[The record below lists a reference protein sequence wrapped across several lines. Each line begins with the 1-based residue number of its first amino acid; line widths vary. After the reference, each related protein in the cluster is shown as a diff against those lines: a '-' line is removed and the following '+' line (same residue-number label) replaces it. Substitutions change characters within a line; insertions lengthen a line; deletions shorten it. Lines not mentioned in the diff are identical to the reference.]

1 MKITDIA
8 PRRHRLSQLYIDGE
22 AAKSGRKD
30 KIHIYIDGEY
40 LLTVDEIF
48 WFSCGLVSG
57 DEINEEELTAFEEA
71 AGSRRAFNSALNS
84 LDYRDHSE
92 KEIRAKLL
100 RKHDAD
106 YVDEAVE
113 KLIELDLVND
123 ERYAENYARELFE
136 RKKFGKMRIKSELRA
151 KGISPDIANAAV
163 EELFEEEEPDNV
175 QRIVDIIGKRYY
187 NRMNDEVGRKKV
199 FSALQRMGYS
209 FSDIREAMS
218 EFSDDEY
225 YEDY

>member
-1 MKITDIA
+1 MKIT
-8 PRRHRLSQLYIDGE
+8 
-22 AAKSGRKD
+22 AKGGRKD

-40 LLTVDEIF
+40 RLTVDEIF
-48 WFSCGLVSG
+48 WFSCGYISG
-57 DEINEEELTAFEEA
+57 DEIDEEELTAFEEA

-92 KEIRAKLL
+92 KEIRAKLM
-100 RKHDAD
+100 RKHGAE

-113 KLIELDLVND
+113 KLIELDLIND
-123 ERYAENYARELFE
+123 RRYAENYARELFE
-136 RKKFGKMRIKSELRA
+136 HKKFGKIRIKSELIA
-151 KGISPDIANAAV
+151 KGIASDIASDTV
-163 EELFEEEEPDNV
+163 ISLFEDEEPDNI
-175 QRIVDIIGKRYY
+175 QRIVDIIEKKYY

-199 FSALQRMGYS
+199 FSALQRMGYT

-225 YEDY
+225 YEEY

>member
-1 MKITDIA
+1 MKIT
-8 PRRHRLSQLYIDGE
+8 
-22 AAKSGRKD
+22 AKSGRKD

-151 KGISPDIANAAV
+151 KGISADIANAAV

-187 NRMNDEVGRKKV
+187 NKMNDEVGRKKV

>member
-1 MKITDIA
+1 MKIT
-8 PRRHRLSQLYIDGE
+8 
-22 AAKSGRKD
+22 AKSGRKD

-151 KGISPDIANAAV
+151 KGISADIANAAV

-187 NRMNDEVGRKKV
+187 NRMNDEVGRKKI

>member
-1 MKITDIA
+1 MKIT
-8 PRRHRLSQLYIDGE
+8 
-22 AAKSGRKD
+22 AKSGRKD

-71 AGSRRAFNSALNS
+71 AGTRRAFNSALNS

-151 KGISPDIANAAV
+151 KGISADIANAAV

>member
-1 MKITDIA
+1 MKIT
-8 PRRHRLSQLYIDGE
+8 
-22 AAKSGRKD
+22 AKSGRKD
-30 KIHIYIDGEY
+30 KMHIYIDGEY
-40 LLTVDEIF
+40 LLTVDEVF
-48 WFSCGLVSG
+48 WFSSGYISG
-57 DEINEEELTAFEEA
+57 DEINKEELTAFEEA

-123 ERYAENYARELFE
+123 ERYAENYAHELFE
-136 RKKFGKMRIKSELRA
+136 HKKFGKMRIKSELRA
-151 KGISPDIANAAV
+151 KGISADIANAAV
-163 EELFEEEEPDNV
+163 EELFDEEEPDNI
-175 QRIVDIIGKRYY
+175 QRIVDIIVKRYY

>member
-1 MKITDIA
+1 MKIT
-8 PRRHRLSQLYIDGE
+8 
-22 AAKSGRKD
+22 AKSGRKD

-100 RKHDAD
+100 LKHDAD

-151 KGISPDIANAAV
+151 KGISADIANAAV

>member
-1 MKITDIA
+1 MKIT
-8 PRRHRLSQLYIDGE
+8 
-22 AAKSGRKD
+22 AKSGRKD

-40 LLTVDEIF
+40 RLTVDEIC
-48 WFSCGLVSG
+48 WFPCGLVSG

-151 KGISPDIANAAV
+151 KGISADIANAAV

>member
-1 MKITDIA
+1 MKIT
-8 PRRHRLSQLYIDGE
+8 
-22 AAKSGRKD
+22 AKSGRKD

-71 AGSRRAFNSALNS
+71 TGSRRAFNSALNS
-84 LDYRDHSE
+84 LDYHDHSE

-106 YVDEAVE
+106 YVDEAVK

-151 KGISPDIANAAV
+151 KGISADIANAAV

>member
-1 MKITDIA
+1 MKIT
-8 PRRHRLSQLYIDGE
+8 
-22 AAKSGRKD
+22 AKSGRKD

-40 LLTVDEIF
+40 RLTVDEIF
-48 WFSCGLVSG
+48 WFSCGYISG
-57 DEINEEELTAFEEA
+57 DEINAEELTAFEEA

-92 KEIRAKLL
+92 KEIRAKLK
-100 RKHDAD
+100 RKHGAE

-113 KLIELDLVND
+113 KLTELDLIND

-136 RKKFGKMRIKSELRA
+136 HKKFGKIRIKSELIA
-151 KGISPDIANAAV
+151 KGIASDIASEAV
-163 EELFEEEEPDNV
+163 NSLFEDEEPDNI
-175 QRIVDIIGKRYY
+175 QRIVDIIEKKYY

-199 FSALQRMGYS
+199 FSALQRMGYT

-225 YEDY
+225 YEEY